1 VVFCFALLFVVIILI
16 IMIIGCACLPDV
28 STRRTLLLRKHCVL
42 ADFERRS
49 GSLGDPSS

>member
-1 VVFCFALLFVVIILI
+1 VVFCFALLFVVVILI
-16 IMIIGCACLPDV
+16 VIIGCACLPDV